1 MSNTTKQM
9 QLTVQS
15 DVEKIDRSLPT
26 ASWWDRLTI
35 KAGAYMAD
43 IPVEDSHAQAYFA
56 LSAIVEESYRVERL
70 FTASSSSTEFPKTA
84 KTHGYQATAH
94 FLAQTRGI
102 HLGDN
107 GVAWIG
113 EAGAPVPAEADIRA
127 LLDDLA
133 GERQAAMAAC
143 GRDWDARYT
152 VARDLDATD
161 LVRFAQLADKAARV
175 TA

>member
-1 MSNTTKQM
+1 MTIATKPM

-15 DVEKIDRSLPT
+15 DITLIDRSLPT
-26 ASWWDRLTI
+26 AGWWDRLTI

-56 LSAIVEESYRVERL
+56 LDAIVEESYRVERL
-70 FTASSSSTEFPKTA
+70 FTASSSSHEFPKTA
-84 KTHGYQATAH
+84 KTRGYQASAH

-102 HLGDN
+102 RLGDN

-133 GERQAAMAAC
+133 GERAAAMAAC
-143 GRDWDARYT
+143 GRDWDASYS
-152 VARDLDATD
+152 ASRDLDATD
-161 LVRFAQLADKAARV
+161 LVRFAQLAHKAGHVA
-175 TA
+175 A